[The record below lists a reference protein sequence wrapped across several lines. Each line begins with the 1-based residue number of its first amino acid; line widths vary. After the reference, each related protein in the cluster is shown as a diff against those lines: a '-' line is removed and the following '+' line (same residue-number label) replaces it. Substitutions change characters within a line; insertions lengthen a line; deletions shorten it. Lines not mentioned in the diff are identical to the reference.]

1 MINNYEVGKYIYKQR
16 KSLNLTQKELGEK
29 LYISPQAIS
38 KWEKGETLPDTN
50 ILLLLADVLETS
62 VDKILTGGKFV
73 FQKRKEINISNILK
87 GFKALEDLKLYFGS
101 KSTFYL
107 GAIEG
112 INNKMNIDFEESIK
126 DDYIKEVLIAEAIIQ
141 YLMDGYTVNKTELD
155 TFIKSEKMRN
165 TIEKYIK

>member
-38 KWEKGETLPDTN
+38 KWETGETLPDTN

-87 GFKALEDLKLYFGS
+87 GFKVLEDLKLYFGS

-126 DDYIKEVLIAEAIIQ
+126 DDYIKEVLIAEVIIQ

-155 TFIKSEKMRN
+155 TFIKSEKMKN

>member
-126 DDYIKEVLIAEAIIQ
+126 DDYIKEVLIAKAIIQ

>member
-1 MINNYEVGKYIYKQR
+1 MINNYEVGKQIYKQR

>member
-29 LYISPQAIS
+29 LYLSPQAIS
-38 KWEKGETLPDTN
+38 KWETGETLPDTN

-112 INNKMNIDFEESIK
+112 INNKMNIDFEENIK
-126 DDYIKEVLIAEAIIQ
+126 DDYVKEVLIAEVIIQ
-141 YLMDGYTVNKTELD
+141 YLMDGYTVNKTELGIV
-155 TFIKSEKMRN
+155 IKSEKMRS